1 MTAAAV
7 EYNRAIDI
15 VRGDN
20 VEERLTLASNPSTPP
35 EFLYY
40 LCDDP
45 DVGVR
50 RAVGENP
57 STPNKAD
64 AKLSKDDDISVRCAV
79 ARKIVGDGL
88 DAASRRDMW
97 RMGFTILET
106 LMRDN
111 VVKVRRILSQA
122 LKSDAEAPHQMVLG
136 LARDRDE
143 DVAAPVLRESPV
155 LTDEDMM
162 SIIEGGSQGWAQEAI
177 AGRDDLSP
185 ALADKLIE
193 RGEARTVAR
202 VIANPGSRL
211 SEPTLEKLV
220 DRSETVKE
228 LQPPLVGRKNMSG
241 GLLGKLAR
249 FVAQPLLQ
257 TLCGRTDLDEQ
268 SARAINGAIEARDD
282 KPEVRATA
290 TKQANAP
297 SGAKS
302 AKGKTLSDRLSEIK
316 SIAAKPSRAKP
327 SGSKQGDSKQGD
339 AGFTDAGTPEA
350 RARGMFKRGTLTDEI
365 VAAALDRWESNFVME
380 ALALRAGYPAEKVRR
395 MVRVKSARTIVAL
408 AWKAGFSA
416 RFAMDLQRQL
426 ANIMPT
432 KIINARDG
440 VDYALTAKEME
451 NQLSLF
457 D

>member
-7 EYNRAIDI
+7 EYNRAINI

-20 VEERLTLASNPSTPP
+20 VEERLALASNPRTPP

-136 LARDRDE
+136 LARDKDE

-162 SIIEGGSQGWAQEAI
+162 SIIEDGSQGWAQEAI
-177 AGRDDLSP
+177 AGRDSLSP

-193 RGEARTVAR
+193 RGEAKAVAG
-202 VIANPGSRL
+202 VIANPGSSL
-211 SEPTLEKLV
+211 SEPTLERLV

-249 FVAQPLLQ
+249 FVAQPLLA

-302 AKGKTLSDRLSEIK
+302 AKGKTLSARLSEIK

-327 SGSKQGDSKQGD
+327 SDTKQGDSS
-339 AGFTDAGTPEA
+339 FTDAGTPEA

-365 VAAALDRWESNFVME
+365 VGAALDRWESNFVME
-380 ALALRAGYPAEKVRR
+380 ALALRTGYPAEKVRR

-426 ANIMPT
+426 ANILPT

-440 VDYALTAKEME
+440 VDYALTTKEME